1 MTGDGRRMTARQA
14 RERLGVGPGA
24 DSHALRAAFR
34 EAAKRNHPDRGGDPL
49 AFREV
54 MDAYQ
59 LLRDEPPEPVAFNL
73 TPAQPAAPVKRVL
86 EITPDIAVLGGPVTV
101 DAPGGRR
108 LRIQLPPGLRPGETV
123 RAGDDAF
130 EVVVRGDGAIVRGD
144 DLWITLTVEPGLLT
158 DGGRVTVTTPR
169 GERTAWVSRKAAA
182 RALVR
187 LPGEGLPARE
197 PHRLGDLFVRLTAGS
212 ARGESTARTLLRQF
226 AAAWAA

>member
-14 RERLGVGPGA
+14 RERLGIGPGA
-24 DSHALRAAFR
+24 DEHALRAAFR
-34 EAAKRNHPDRGGDPL
+34 EAAKQNHPDRGGDPAL
-49 AFREV
+49 FREI
-54 MDAYQ
+54 MDAYR
-59 LLRDEPPEPVAFNL
+59 LLRDEPLAFSL
-73 TPAQPAAPVKRVL
+73 TPATPAAPDKLTL
-86 EITPDIAVLGGPVTV
+86 EITPDLAVLGGDLTA

-108 LRIQLPPGLRPGETV
+108 LKIQLPPGLRPGDLV
-123 RAGDDAF
+123 RAGRDAF

-144 DLWITLTVEPGLLT
+144 DLWITLKVEPGLLV

-197 PHRLGDLFVRLTAGS
+197 HHRQGDLFVRLAAGA
-212 ARGESTARTLLRQF
+212 ARAESPARVLLRQF